1 MEPLALLAAIEANGK
16 EIIAGKTQQA
26 QSAQRIQELE
36 ALVQR
41 LNERA
46 AADAQRIAELE
57 SLVPKADVVRGASGS

>member
-57 SLVPKADVVRGASGS
+57 SLVPKADVVRSASGS